1 MKIRFRKSF
10 RAGPLRFTIGKN
22 MRTSVSIP
30 GTGISITSGSN
41 RKHRKILSSAPAE
54 PAERNN
60 QQVGRAAAVLIFA
73 ALAACFLIGIIMV
86 LIFVL

>member
-1 MKIRFRKSF
+1 MKIRFRKTF
-10 RAGPLRFTIGKN
+10 RAGPLRFTIGKK

-41 RKHRKILSSAPAE
+41 RKRKNVTVNSSVD
-54 PAERNN
+54 NTKN
-60 QQVGRAAAVLIFA
+60 QQIGRTAAVLILA
-73 ALAACFLIGIIMV
+73 AMIACFLIGIIMV